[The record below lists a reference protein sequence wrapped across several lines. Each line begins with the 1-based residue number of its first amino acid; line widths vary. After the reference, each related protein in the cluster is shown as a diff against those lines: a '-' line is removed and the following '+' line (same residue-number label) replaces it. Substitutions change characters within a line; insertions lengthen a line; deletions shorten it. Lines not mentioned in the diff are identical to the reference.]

1 MSFDDQ
7 GRFPEDIPDLGWAS
21 DERLRDLSEDIEI
34 SPHAAPLEVAV
45 EFGGDD
51 EGIGSDGLPV
61 MVGGAVVVRLISDG
75 SVTELVEASQRTDS
89 RLSFPGPN
97 QGLVWVKARR
107 KKPIPA
113 IRRMVEL
120 LMIALAAPLVLLLAM
135 VAVGG
140 DWLSVAAA
148 SVLGAMMSTIWVLRR
163 MESASVADVVEKPW
177 VWIDAGT
184 WASILDHTRSL
195 IVAGKPTSAI
205 VDMVT
210 GALYGQDGWG
220 PA

>member
-1 MSFDDQ
+1 MSLGDQ
-7 GRFPEDIPDLGWAS
+7 GRFPEDVPDLSWAS

-34 SPHAAPLEVAV
+34 NPQIAPLEVAV

-51 EGIGSDGLPV
+51 DGIAPDGLPV

-75 SVTELVEASQRTDS
+75 SVTELVEVSRRTDF
-89 RLSFPGPN
+89 RLSSPGLN

-107 KKPIPA
+107 KRPIPA

-135 VAVGG
+135 VAIGG
-140 DWLSVAAA
+140 DWPAVAAG
-148 SVLGAMMSTIWVLRR
+148 SVLGAMMSIIWVVRR
-163 MESASVADVVEKPW
+163 MESVSMADVVEKPW
-177 VWIDAGT
+177 VWVDAGT

-210 GALYGQDGWG
+210 GTLYGEDGWD